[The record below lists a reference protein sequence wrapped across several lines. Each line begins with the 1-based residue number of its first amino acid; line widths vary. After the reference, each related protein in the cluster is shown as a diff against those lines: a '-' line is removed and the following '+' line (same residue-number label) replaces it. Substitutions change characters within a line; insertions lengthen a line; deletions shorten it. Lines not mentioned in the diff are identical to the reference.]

1 MVPFFTHRW
10 VQYYPSLKINTR
22 YNILNKDK
30 KWIKPVDDSV
40 IRYLYN
46 CFQGD
51 IRDIMNT
58 LTNLMS
64 RIPESFNNT
73 LTLNDVK
80 EKLKV
85 IEFQKL
91 KNQGLT
97 EKELEVLKEILK
109 LDKFTNASLGQVTT
123 KSKQNINKY
132 IRRFE
137 DLKLIELLEKVG
149 RNSYY
154 TISPRLK
161 LLKTLFK

>member
-1 MVPFFTHRW
+1 
-10 VQYYPSLKINTR
+10 
-22 YNILNKDK
+22 
-30 KWIKPVDDSV
+30 
-40 IRYLYN
+40 
-46 CFQGD
+46 
-51 IRDIMNT
+51 
-58 LTNLMS
+58 MS